1 MSGSMIDTTTDYQIE
16 HATEILKA
24 MANRRRLEILTLLAD
39 GEKCVGGL
47 VTALGMAQ
55 SAVSQ
60 HLAKLRS
67 AQLVETRRESRTIYY
82 SIKGGTPAAVMAA
95 IRGEATA

>member
-1 MSGSMIDTTTDYQIE
+1 MIDTTTDYQIE

-39 GEKCVGGL
+39 GEVCVTGL

-60 HLAKLRS
+60 HLVKLKS
-67 AQLVETRRESRTIYY
+67 AQLVETRRDGQTIYY
-82 SIKGGTPAAVMAA
+82 SLMGGTATAVMAA
-95 IRGEATA
+95 IVGEGEA